1 MRIVEIDEMVKKE
14 IKDYLVN
21 VPPFDLLSDELLD
34 TAVENISIEFY
45 PRGLKILSQDGPPG
59 NSFSII
65 KKGGVKV
72 YVVSNEEEEVT
83 IDYRSEGDSF
93 GFVSLISGDK
103 SRANI
108 MALEDTI
115 CYLIPKDA
123 LLKLMESEPMLRE
136 YFMKS
141 FFVNFIDKTYSEMR
155 SRSFMFGNG
164 DKLLYTTPVKELV
177 TKDAVTA
184 EVGISV
190 REAAAYMSKSRIS
203 SLVLLDNDGIPAGII
218 TDRDLRD
225 KVVAKG
231 LDTSIP
237 VNDIMSPPLI
247 RVDTNEICF
256 EALLKMIK
264 YNIHHLLVVERGK
277 LKGVITNHDFMLLQ
291 GTSPLSILKSI
302 ENQKSLDGLVPISER
317 ISRIVSILFSEG
329 VKARQIVR
337 IISELND
344 RLLQKIIELSMK
356 ELGPAPVPLTF
367 IVYGSE
373 GRREQTFKTVFDW
386 AIMYED
392 TKTLI
397 HEKEAGE
404 YCEKLTAHLK
414 DIFKKS
420 GFPTFDPHPFGKN
433 QPIYGSLSWWQEVIL
448 NTLLSS
454 DAGQIGVASKF
465 LDFRFICGNEALIT
479 SLREQLFAKINGS
492 NEHLSRLVA
501 NATKHS
507 SPLGFFKQFVV
518 ERSGEHKDELNIKK
532 KGITPIVDLLR
543 VLSIAVKIT
552 ETSTLDRLKALA
564 SKDDEISSIH
574 DDIAAAFH
582 FIQHI
587 RIQDQLKKK
596 ELNKDIDDFI
606 DPSSLTLLEKKTL
619 KEVFQI
625 VPKLQDIVGETFSR
639 VEVYV

>member
-1 MRIVEIDEMVKKE
+1 MVKKE
-14 IKDYLVN
+14 IKDYLVK

-34 TAVENISIEFY
+34 IAVENISIEFY

-72 YVVSNEEEEVT
+72 YVVSSEEEEVT

-123 LLKLMESEPMLRE
+123 LLKLMDSEPMLRE

-155 SRSFMFGNG
+155 SRAFMFGNG

-184 EVGISV
+184 NVGISV
-190 REAAAYMSKSRIS
+190 KEAASFMSKSRIS
-203 SLVLLDNDGIPAGII
+203 SLILIDNDGIPVGIV

-225 KVVAKG
+225 KVVARG

-237 VNDIMSPPLI
+237 VDDIMSPPLI
-247 RVDTNEICF
+247 RVDINEICF
-256 EALLKMIK
+256 EALFKMIK
-264 YNIHHLLVVERGK
+264 YNIHHLLVIERGK

-302 ENQKSLDGLVPISER
+302 ENQKSLDSLVPVSER
-317 ISRIVSILFSEG
+317 INRIVSILFNEG

-344 RLLQKIIELSMK
+344 RLLRKIIELSMK
-356 ELGPAPVPLTF
+356 ELGPSPVPLTF

-386 AIMYED
+386 AIVYED
-392 TKTLI
+392 TKTSI

-404 YCEKLTAHLK
+404 YCEKFIGHLK

-433 QPIYGSLSWWQEVIL
+433 QPIHGSLSWWQEVVL

-454 DAGQIGVASKF
+454 DAGQMSVANKF
-465 LDFRFICGNEALIT
+465 LDLRFIYGNETLVT
-479 SLREQLFAKINGS
+479 SLREQLFSKIRGS
-492 NEHLSRLVA
+492 NQHLSKLVA
-501 NATKHS
+501 HAANHS
-507 SPLGFFKQFVV
+507 SPLGFFRQFVV
-518 ERSGEHKDELNIKK
+518 ERSGEHKDELNIKE

-574 DDIAAAFH
+574 DDIASAFD

-587 RIQDQLKKK
+587 RIRDQLKKK
-596 ELNKDIDDFI
+596 EINQDIDDFI
-606 DPSSLTLLEKKTL
+606 DPASLTLLEKKTL

-625 VPKLQDIVGETFSR
+625 VPKLQDIVGETFSK
-639 VEVYV
+639 VEVYI

>member
-1 MRIVEIDEMVKKE
+1 MVKKE
-14 IKDYLVN
+14 IKDFLVT
-21 VPPFDLLSDELLD
+21 VPPFDLLSDDLLD
-34 TAVENISIEFY
+34 IAVDSISIEFY

-93 GFVSLISGDK
+93 GFVSLVSGDK

-108 MALEDTI
+108 MAIEDTI

-123 LLKLMESEPMLRE
+123 LLKLMESEPVLRE

-164 DKLLYTTPVKELV
+164 DKLLYTTPVKELLS
-177 TKDAVTA
+177 KDVITA
-184 EVGISV
+184 KAGISIK
-190 REAAAYMSKSRIS
+190 EAAAFMSQSRIS
-203 SLVLLDNDGIPAGII
+203 SLVLLDDDEIPSGII

-231 LDTSIP
+231 LDTATP
-237 VNDIMSPPLI
+237 VSEIMSPPLI
-247 RVDTNEICF
+247 RVDVNEICF

-277 LKGVITNHDFMLLQ
+277 LKGVVTNHDFMLLQ
-291 GTSPLSILKSI
+291 GTSPLSIMKSI
-302 ENQKSLDGLVPISER
+302 ENQKSLDSLVPISER
-317 ISRIVSILFSEG
+317 INRIVSILFNEG

-337 IISELND
+337 IISELYD
-344 RLLQKIIELSMK
+344 RLLQKIIELGMK
-356 ELGPAPVPLTF
+356 ELGSSPVPLTF

-386 AIMYED
+386 AIVYED
-392 TKTLI
+392 TKTSL
-397 HEKEAGE
+397 HEKETGE
-404 YCEKLTAHLK
+404 YCKKLTNHLK
-414 DIFKKS
+414 NIFDKS
-420 GFPTFDPHPFGKN
+420 GFPSFDPHPFGKEK
-433 QPIYGSLSWWQEVIL
+433 PIYGNISWWKEIIL
-448 NTLLSS
+448 DTLLSS
-454 DAGQIGVASKF
+454 DTDAISIANKF
-465 LDFRFICGNEALIT
+465 LDLRCIYGNEILAT
-479 SLREQLFAKINGS
+479 SLRDQLFTAIKNS
-492 NEHLSRLVA
+492 SQHLSRLLA
-501 NATKHS
+501 HATKHHP
-507 SPLGFFKQFVV
+507 PLGFFKQFVV
-518 ERSGEHKDELNIKK
+518 ERGGEHKDELNIKQ

-552 ETSTLDRLKALA
+552 ETSSLDRLKALA
-564 SKDDEISSIH
+564 AKDDDISKIH
-574 DDIAAAFH
+574 DDIASAFD
-582 FIQHI
+582 FLQHL
-587 RIQDQLKKK
+587 RIQDQLRKK
-596 ELNKDIDDFI
+596 EINKDIDDFI
-606 DPSSLTLLEKKTL
+606 DPSDLTLLEKKTL

-625 VPKLQDIVGETFSR
+625 VPHLQDIAGEIFSR